1 MDLSGTIQ
9 KIEQQMLS
17 RLRDAERAVESLSET
32 WTGGGF
38 PGEFSI
44 TLSDTGLT
52 EQARAAME
60 EAIDYANSKA
70 QSAIRQALD
79 YAVSSSVWGWRDG
92 SRDIVETGALRD
104 SLQFASDG
112 NGFEFWYSSP
122 YAGLVHYGGY
132 VKPYGNSKIDAV
144 YIPGRPWVDAV
155 MVGGGPVDPV
165 NLDEIY
171 DSAISAAFR

>member
-1 MDLSGTIQ
+1 MDLSGTTQ
-9 KIEQQMLS
+9 KIQQQMAAM
-17 RLRDAERAVESLSET
+17 LREAERAVEGLSET
-32 WTGGGF
+32 WEGGGL
-38 PGEFSI
+38 PGELKI
-44 TLSDTGLT
+44 TFVDANGAA
-52 EQARAAME
+52 QARAAME
-60 EAIDYANSKA
+60 EAIEYANSKA
-70 QSAIRQALD
+70 ESAVREALD
-79 YAVSSSVWGWRDG
+79 YAVSSSVWGWRNG

-104 SLQFASDG
+104 SLRFASSGD
-112 NGFEFWYSSP
+112 GFEFWYDSP

-155 MVGGGPVDPV
+155 MVGGGPVNPV